1 MTSTATAQPAQH
13 QGSGQQVVLAPFRAG
28 TQPTVKPTGNAQTF
42 TMTASAQAA
51 QTVQIPPNNI
61 LRCIFVEVNATYAG
75 NAAAVAFARPEQ
87 GLAAIQSLNFADAG
101 GTSIAGTL
109 SGDELNLAMKYF
121 GYFAH
126 GDARGN
132 SVYTATTGAG
142 ATGGFNYVVRIP
154 VEAVHR
160 TAIGSLQNQS
170 TNSPLTLDYTIA
182 PIATVYSTP
191 PTVAATIT
199 VTIRLGGYWAGSN
212 GAASP
217 VPAAFG
223 TTQYINRATY
233 AGLSGAST
241 FNLGSVGMGNPWRN
255 LLFYNSTTGA
265 RNVSNWP
272 SPLTVN
278 YRGNLWF
285 THTVNSWQSEMS
297 DLFDLR
303 STTIDTASGLDTG
316 VFTRALNADFDLGAG
331 AELGLGY
338 LGTAVGDA
346 IELNG
351 TWGTASTMVQ
361 LVNFLSVNG
370 AVSAVQASS

>member
-1 MTSTATAQPAQH
+1 MTATATAQPAGQ
-13 QGSGQQVVLAPFRAG
+13 QGSQQVTLMPFRGG
-28 TQPTVKPTGNAQTF
+28 TQPTIKPTGNTQTF
-42 TMTASAQAA
+42 TMSTSAQAA

-61 LRCIFVEVNATYAG
+61 LRCIYVEVSATYPS
-75 NAAAVAFARPEQ
+75 NAVATIAWARPEQ
-87 GLAAIQSLNFADAG
+87 ALAMIQSLNFADAG
-101 GTSIAGTL
+101 GTSIWGTL

-121 GYFAH
+121 GYFPH

-132 SVYTATTGAG
+132 AVYSAVTTSTPTGAN
-142 ATGGFNYVVRIP
+142 FVIRIP

-160 TAIGSLQNQS
+160 TGIGSLQNQS
-170 TNSPLTLDYTIA
+170 TNSPLTLDYTINT
-182 PIATVYSTP
+182 IANVFTTP
-191 PTVAATIT
+191 PTNPAVVT

-212 GAASP
+212 GQASP
-217 VPAAFG
+217 TPAAFG
-223 TTQYINRATY
+223 TTQYCNRATY
-233 AGLSGAST
+233 AGLAGAST

-255 LLFYNSTTGA
+255 LLLYNQTGSA

-272 SPLTVN
+272 SPLTVQ

-285 THTVNSWQSEMS
+285 TRTVNSWQNEMS

-303 STTIDTASGLDTG
+303 SSTIDTAAGLDTG
-316 VFTRALNADFDLGAG
+316 VFVEALNADFDLGAG

-351 TWGTASTMVQ
+351 TWGSTSTLVQ
-361 LVNFLSVNG
+361 LVNYLSVNG
-370 AVSAVQASS
+370 AVSAVQAAS